1 MTYGKQKQASVC
13 FFVIFIHNCMQK
25 GLKNICLYTKMQ
37 KNKVQFIKMFKKTVY
52 LQ

>member
-1 MTYGKQKQASVC
+1 
-13 FFVIFIHNCMQK
+13 MQK

-37 KNKVQFIKMFKKTVY
+37 KNNVQFIKMFKKTVY